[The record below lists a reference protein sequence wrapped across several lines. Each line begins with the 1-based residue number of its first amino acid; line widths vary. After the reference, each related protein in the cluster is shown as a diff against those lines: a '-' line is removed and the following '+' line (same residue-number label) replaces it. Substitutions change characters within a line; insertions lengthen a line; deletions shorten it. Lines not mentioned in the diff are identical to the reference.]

1 MLMVSTSSLYNK
13 HPYWPIKEE
22 KTTPQLQPN
31 SYPFSISSY
40 PQARSHGAMSHTRL
54 LYLQAHQNH
63 AKFQDNHTSILKKE
77 AAVGTTQPRQKQVKF
92 QDNHAS
98 VIKKDDG
105 NQDVDTVASDFIKR
119 KHMSWGLQKS
129 TTMYPA
135 S

>member
-1 MLMVSTSSLYNK
+1 
-13 HPYWPIKEE
+13 
-22 KTTPQLQPN
+22 
-31 SYPFSISSY
+31 
-40 PQARSHGAMSHTRL
+40 MSHTRP

-63 AKFQDNHTSILKKE
+63 AKFQDNHTSIMKKE
-77 AAVGTTQPRQKQVKF
+77 AGVGTTQSQARQKQVKF
-92 QDNHAS
+92 QDNHS
-98 VIKKDDG
+98 NVIKKDDG